1 MSDGFYRTLQKIPEL
16 KVIVHFIL
24 KVLKSVV
31 KIILY
36 EKPIYYRHNTYLALA
51 STLVLL
57 FQIEQRFIY
66 FIRK

>member
-36 EKPIYYRHNTYLALA
+36 KKPIYYRYDTYLALA
-51 STLVLL
+51 SSLVLF